1 MKLTESAL
9 GASRLTFFVAALVLV
24 AGVLAF
30 LKFPSQEEPS
40 TTIRDA
46 MIFVANP
53 GLPVERMEQLVARPL
68 EERLRQLPEL
78 KHVASTVRTGNVIVQ
93 VTVHESVS
101 DLPAVWQKLRAK
113 VAEVSPQFPD
123 GTLPADI
130 NDDFGRVAVAS
141 IAVTAPG
148 FAMSEMRQPL
158 KQLRDRLYE
167 LPGVQ
172 GISFHGLQDERVYI
186 EFDRARLAG
195 LGLGA
200 PAVLQQLQQQNVVLS
215 GGQAVLGGLNS
226 ALVASGEIT
235 SLEAL
240 RRVVLSVPEHGGRHD
255 ATLRLSDI
263 ASIRV
268 LPADPPESSAVYQ
281 GEPAVVLGVSM
292 RAGHNVQAFGQALK
306 ARVAELQQLLPAGF
320 TLEYVTFQAD
330 VVGREMG
337 KMNRV
342 MGETIVIVMAVVVL
356 FLGWRAGLVVG
367 SIVPLTILGTLV
379 AMQMLSIELHNVSMA
394 AIIIALGLLVDNGIV
409 IAEDIERRLA
419 AGEARR
425 QACIDAGRTLAIPL
439 LTSSLV
445 IIFAFSPFFFGHTSI
460 NEYLR
465 PLVIVLAL
473 SLLGS
478 WLFCLTVTPLL
489 CYHFLQPSH
498 HAAQGE
504 PAAESRF
511 YRGYRRVIGKVLDHK
526 AVFLGAMGVMFTLA
540 MGMLASVPAG
550 FLPPSDRP
558 QYQIAIEL
566 QPGSD
571 SRATLSTVQAI
582 SRWLADKKANPE
594 VTTSIGYV
602 ADGGPRIILGLNPP
616 LPASHIGYFT
626 VGVNGKEA
634 LDPMI
639 VRTRAWLAQAHPELR
654 ADVKRFSLGATD
666 AGTVAYRIAG
676 PDEHALR
683 RLGEQLQT
691 ALRGVPG
698 VVGVRDDWDGRVP
711 RLDVQVDQRK
721 ARRLGIT
728 SEDVATSLGARFSG
742 LAVSALRDGDTL
754 VPLVVRGTDAERQR
768 PEEVVNSLV
777 YPASGAA
784 PVPLSAV
791 ATLTVNSEPSVIRR
805 RDLSRTLTVQGRS
818 ETQTAQQVV
827 DRLAP
832 TVAALALPPG
842 YRIELGAEIED
853 AAEANAALGDYL
865 PHAVVAMLILFVW
878 QFGSF
883 RKLALILAI
892 IPFALI
898 GVAPALKIAGEP
910 LGFMANFGLLS
921 LAGIIVNNAVLLLE
935 RIEAE
940 LHAGRAMRE
949 AVVASAVQRLRPI
962 VMTKLTCVAGLVPL
976 LLFGGPLW
984 SGMAVTII
992 GGLAL
997 GTLVTLGLV
1006 PVLYELLFGG
1016 RLARWLA
1023 RANGTPAASRST
1035 AFPADS
1041 SPSAT
1046 T

>member
-1 MKLTESAL
+1 MKLTQSAL
-9 GASRLTFFVAALVLV
+9 GSSRLTFFVAALVLL
-24 AGVLAF
+24 AGVFAF

-53 GLPVERMEQLVARPL
+53 GLPVDRMEQLIARPL
-68 EERLRQLPEL
+68 EERLRELPEI
-78 KHVASTVRTGNVIVQ
+78 KHVVSTVRTGLAITQ
-93 VTVHESVS
+93 VTVHENQA
-101 DLPAVWQKLRAK
+101 DLQPIWQKLRAK

-123 GTLPADI
+123 GTLPVQV

-148 FAMSEMRQPL
+148 FSMSEMREPL
-158 KQLRDRLYE
+158 KRLRDQLYT

-172 GISFHGLQDERVYI
+172 SVSFHGLQDERVYI

-215 GGQAVLGGLNS
+215 GGQVVLGGLNS
-226 ALVASGEIT
+226 ALVASGEIV
-235 SLEAL
+235 SLDAL
-240 RRVVLSVPEHGGRHD
+240 RQFVLSVPQRSGHAD
-255 ATLRLSDI
+255 STVRLGDI
-263 ASIRV
+263 ARIQV
-268 LPADPPESSAVYQ
+268 LPADPPDAAAVYQ

-292 RAGHNVQAFGQALK
+292 RVGQNIKAFGESLK
-306 ARVAELQQLLPAGF
+306 ARVAELQQLLPVGF
-320 TLEYVTFQAD
+320 ALDYVTFQSD
-330 VVGREMG
+330 VVDQEMG

-367 SIVPLTILGTLV
+367 SIVPLTILGTLI

-419 AGEARR
+419 DGEDRR
-425 QACIDAGRTLAIPL
+425 QACIRAGQTLAIPL

-445 IIFAFSPFFFGHTSI
+445 IIFAFSPFFFGNTSI

-489 CYHFLQPSH
+489 CYHFLKPSH
-498 HAAQGE
+498 HAAQ
-504 PAAESRF
+504 AEVHPETKF
-511 YRGYRRVIGKVLDHK
+511 YRTYRRIIATVLDHK
-526 AVFLGAMGVMFTLA
+526 AVFLGAMALLFSGA
-540 MGMLASVPAG
+540 MAMLASVPAG

-558 QYQIAIEL
+558 QYQITLEL

-571 SRATLSTVQAI
+571 ARATLATVQDV
-582 SRWLADKKANPE
+582 SRWLTDKTANPE

-626 VGVNGKEA
+626 VGVNGKDA

-639 VRTRAWLAQAHPELR
+639 ERTRDWLAKSHPELR
-654 ADVKRFSLGATD
+654 ADVKRFSLGSSD
-666 AGTVAYRIAG
+666 SGTVAYRISG
-676 PDEHALR
+676 PDESELR
-683 RLGEQLQT
+683 RLGGQLQA

-698 VVGVRDDWDGRVP
+698 VVGVRDDWDQRVP
-711 RLDVQVDQRK
+711 RLDVQIDQPK

-754 VPLVVRGTDAERQR
+754 VPLVVRGSAAERQR
-768 PEEVVNSLV
+768 PEDVANSLI
-777 YPASGAA
+777 YPATGAA
-784 PVPLSAV
+784 PVPLSAIATVSV
-791 ATLTVNSEPSVIRR
+791 ASEPSVIRR

-827 DRLAP
+827 DQLAP
-832 TVAALALPPG
+832 AVAALALPPG
-842 YRIELGAEIED
+842 YRIELGAEIEE
-853 AAEANAALGDYL
+853 AAEANAALSEYP
-865 PHAVVAMLILFVW
+865 PHAAVAMLILFVW

-883 RKLALILAI
+883 RKLALILSI

-940 LHAGRAMRE
+940 LAAGRSRRE
-949 AVVASAVQRLRPI
+949 AVIGAAVQRLRPI

-984 SGMAVTII
+984 SGMAVTIM
-992 GGLAL
+992 GGLLL

-1006 PVLYELLFGG
+1006 PVMYEMLFGL
-1016 RLARWLA
+1016 RKPRWLGHPGPS
-1023 RANGTPAASRST
+1023 GTPAMS
-1035 AFPADS
+1035 
-1041 SPSAT
+1041 
-1046 T
+1046 